1 MAFQIIMEGDGA
13 RVNEVLGW
21 RFADCFIGTFEA
33 GFKESVKG
41 KYIKA
46 GLGSALQFTSS
57 IL

>member
-1 MAFQIIMEGDGA
+1 M
-13 RVNEVLGW
+13 NEVLGW

-46 GLGSALQFTSS
+46 GLGSALQFASS